1 MDGDR
6 GGKKG
11 VSEKV
16 GGDEEMV
23 GSGAGAVWLVRT
35 IFCQHLMSSA
45 SAPDETT
52 SYLGSGG

>member
-1 MDGDR
+1 M
-6 GGKKG
+6 
-11 VSEKV
+11 SERV
-16 GGDEEMV
+16 GRDEEMV
-23 GSGAGAVWLVRT
+23 GSGAAAAVWLVRT